1 MPPGRHRSTV
11 LEASFNRSGDI
22 VQPFSWRAEG
32 WLSGLLHP
40 VFLFSSFGLGTFVCS
55 PWQRRLGASNIRHYQ
70 DGIMSVFSKLV
81 AWSIPLIPKAVVGYF
96 SRPYIAGDTLED
108 GIRVVRD
115 LNSRGIMATMDVL
128 GESVDSRE
136 ETLRMRR
143 ECEDVLHA
151 IHQHKLDA
159 NLSIKPTQMG
169 LAIDPAFFE
178 QNARVLLD
186 IAQGYG
192 NFVRLDMEDH
202 PYTDLTL
209 EMYERLRRDYGRHVG
224 VVLQSYLRRTED
236 DIRALIAGGKTNI
249 RLCKGIYVEPEQIAY
264 KDRDEVRESFKRS
277 LELALSN
284 GVYVGVATHDDELLE
299 HALGYVKQHGLKREA
314 YEFQMLLGVRHQRR
328 DELVGMGHRLR
339 VYVPF
344 GDQWYPYSTRRLKEN
359 PSMAMHVLKAILRI
373 NK

>member
-1 MPPGRHRSTV
+1 
-11 LEASFNRSGDI
+11 
-22 VQPFSWRAEG
+22 
-32 WLSGLLHP
+32 
-40 VFLFSSFGLGTFVCS
+40 
-55 PWQRRLGASNIRHYQ
+55 
-70 DGIMSVFSKLV
+70 MSVFSKLI
-81 AWSIPLIPKAVVGYF
+81 AWSIPFIPKVVVGYF
-96 SRPYIAGDTLED
+96 SRPYIAGETLED
-108 GIRVVRD
+108 GIRVVRE
-115 LNSRGIMATMDVL
+115 LNARGIMATMDVL

-151 IHQHKLDA
+151 IKKNNLDA

-169 LAIDPAFFE
+169 LAIDPSFFE
-178 QNARVLLD
+178 ENARVLLD
-186 IAQGYG
+186 IARGYD

-236 DIRALIAGGKTNI
+236 DLRTLIAGGETNI
-249 RLCKGIYVEPEQIAY
+249 RLCKGIYVEPERIAY
-264 KDRDEVRESFKRS
+264 KDRKEVRESFRRS
-277 LELALSN
+277 VELSLSS
-284 GVYVGVATHDDELLE
+284 GVYIGIATHDDVLLE
-299 HALGYVKQHGLKREA
+299 HAVEYVSAKDIKREE

-328 DELVGMGHRLR
+328 DELVAMGHRLR

-359 PSMAMHVLKAILRI
+359 PSMAMHVIKAILGMG
-373 NK
+373 K

>member
-1 MPPGRHRSTV
+1 
-11 LEASFNRSGDI
+11 
-22 VQPFSWRAEG
+22 
-32 WLSGLLHP
+32 
-40 VFLFSSFGLGTFVCS
+40 
-55 PWQRRLGASNIRHYQ
+55 
-70 DGIMSVFSKLV
+70 MSVFSKLI
-81 AWSIPLIPKAVVGYF
+81 AWSIPFIPKAVVGYF
-96 SRPYIAGDTLED
+96 SRPYIAGETLED
-108 GIRVVRD
+108 GIRVVRE
-115 LNSRGIMATMDVL
+115 LNARGIMATMDVL

-151 IHQHKLDA
+151 IKKNNLDA

-169 LAIDPAFFE
+169 LAIDPVFFE
-178 QNARVLLD
+178 ENARVLLD
-186 IAQGYG
+186 IARGYD

-236 DIRALIAGGKTNI
+236 DLRTLIAGGQTNI
-249 RLCKGIYVEPEQIAY
+249 RLCKGIYVEPEQIAF
-264 KDRDEVRESFKRS
+264 KDREEVRESFRRS
-277 LELALSN
+277 VELGLSN
-284 GVYVGVATHDDELLE
+284 GVYIGIATHDDALIE
-299 HALGYVKQHGLKREA
+299 HALEYVETKDLKREE

-328 DELVGMGHRLR
+328 DELVAMGHRLR

-359 PSMAMHVLKAILRI
+359 PSMAMHVIKAILGMG
-373 NK
+373 K